1 MRSNVLLGGLTMLL
15 CANAA
20 WAQTDASPDAE
31 YSRAGRLRREQ
42 HPEEA
47 LAIYQRLAEQTRDP
61 RAMGERGITEAQMGR
76 WVAAEEHLVAALATS
91 DRWVRHH
98 RDTLQSALETA
109 RQHLADLTVT
119 CNISGATLRVDGTP
133 AGTLPRAT
141 PVRVTTGPV
150 VIDVSADGHDP
161 HRRTVQAASGTNR
174 VEVTLVPT
182 VETPRTPAT
191 VVTAQVPVQPVAPTP
206 AVAVN
211 LAPVAPPR
219 PVESTGSALP
229 ALRVTS
235 FALGAVGIGVGV
247 VGTLLRN
254 DAAQTAVDCQSRVGD
269 PSCDYTTLEDRYN
282 TMNGVAIAGFVA
294 GGVFTA
300 AGIAL
305 LFVGPSRPREQSTA
319 WVCGPGPGTIGLGCR
334 TQF

>member
-1 MRSNVLLGGLTMLL
+1 
-15 CANAA
+15 
-20 WAQTDASPDAE
+20 
-31 YSRAGRLRREQ
+31 
-42 HPEEA
+42 
-47 LAIYQRLAEQTRDP
+47 
-61 RAMGERGITEAQMGR
+61 
-76 WVAAEEHLVAALATS
+76 
-91 DRWVRHH
+91 
-98 RDTLQSALETA
+98 
-109 RQHLADLTVT
+109 
-119 CNISGATLRVDGTP
+119 
-133 AGTLPRAT
+133 
-141 PVRVTTGPV
+141 
-150 VIDVSADGHDP
+150 
-161 HRRTVQAASGTNR
+161 
-174 VEVTLVPT
+174 
-182 VETPRTPAT
+182 